1 MTIRAVA
8 GEEWPMVASAMNV
21 NNAALTSLPIATPS
35 YDRDS
40 VSVGIAHIGA
50 GHFHRAHQAMYID
63 R

>member
-1 MTIRAVA
+1 
-8 GEEWPMVASAMNV
+8 MVASAMNV